1 MLEMK
6 DLCFTAKGETG
17 AVDILNHVN
26 LTVDENKFVVITGPN
41 GGGKTTLAKAVMG
54 IVQPTAG
61 QILWNG
67 TDIHYRAGQA
77 WYLLWVPAAAPVQG
91 TEGAGSAEDLRRPV
105 AVPEGVL

>member
-67 TDIHYRAGQA
+67 TDI
-77 WYLLWVPAAAPVQG
+77 
-91 TEGAGSAEDLRRPV
+91 TAGSAEDLRRPV